1 MCGIEPENPQVTATP
16 RACQPFATKR
26 IQSCYLNA
34 SMPIKAPKIRRK
46 PENQAENRGVE
57 YGQKTGKGK
66 LSVMDRVKS

>member
-1 MCGIEPENPQVTATP
+1 MCGIEPENHQVTATP

-46 PENQAENRGVE
+46 QENQAENRAIEHGLKE
-57 YGQKTGKGK
+57 G
-66 LSVMDRVKS
+66 DKSSAIRGTES